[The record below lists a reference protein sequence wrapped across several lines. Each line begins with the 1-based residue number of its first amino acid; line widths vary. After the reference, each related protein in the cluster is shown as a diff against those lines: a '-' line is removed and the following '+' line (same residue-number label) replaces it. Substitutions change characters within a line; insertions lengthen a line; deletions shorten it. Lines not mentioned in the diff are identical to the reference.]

1 MGTVK
6 SIAFFSHIFFLL
18 LNVNPIYSF
27 EPLSESALS
36 RIEFVETLSPLL
48 PVNQSLA
55 EDHTKR
61 YTDIDHLSSHQQLAL
76 NGYLTQANTHGGT
89 TASLFSPDMAATR
102 AQAAVMIHRMLSATN
117 PQWDAGVTRSITL
130 IDATTVSWAKKALN
144 ELANAAIIQP
154 VGPGYTFPKRAIDAK
169 TAEKWVQSAQAW
181 AKTPSAGMNAAEAV
195 ERVGPPRAVS
205 PDSVVTE
212 PVPPTVSIALDTIE
226 PDMIEPEL
234 PTESLEVV
242 PTESLE
248 VVPTE
253 FLEAVP
259 TPSVSTEA
267 RNATRNYQ
275 WQIRAY
281 GGFALGDSPYQSNQ
295 PPAAV
300 VEERYIDVIAMSHT
314 NRRDHGSIEAKRVYG
329 IEGGVE
335 LNRRRIGKSLWLVT
349 NYGRHIVSESTPAT
363 VINVPN
369 VYISQLGSE
378 GLEITYKTNMFHN
391 KYKTINLPE
400 ATVRK
405 SAHTLRVGLRGPV
418 YEKITPVATINGY
431 LGGGLAISA
440 STISGT
446 AIELPKQNIKT
457 YDQNVSGD
465 NDKEADSVI
474 PETIRRFHYTQN
486 QVSVY
491 GELGIMATRKAIH
504 VGIQARFQEN
514 PGELSVD
521 EKGRKRLTKERTL
534 TGTIFSGITF

>member
-1 MGTVK
+1 MHRHK
-6 SIAFFSHIFFLL
+6 SIYNFLFL
-18 LNVNPIYSF
+18 FVFTFNLICVAAETS
-27 EPLSESALS
+27 LS
-36 RIEFVETLSPLL
+36 RIDLVEALTPLMSNNQL
-48 PVNQSLA
+48 PV
-55 EDHTKR
+55 EDYTAH
-61 YTDIDHLSSHQQLAL
+61 YTDIGHLSSQQQLAL
-76 NGYLTQANTHGGT
+76 NGYLMQANTRGGT
-89 TASLFSPDMAATR
+89 TGSQFSPDMPATR
-102 AQAAVMIHRMLSATN
+102 AQAAVMIHRMLVAQS
-117 PQWDAGVTRSITL
+117 PQWDAGVTRSVTL
-130 IDATTVSWAKKALN
+130 IDATTVPWAKKALKALVN
-144 ELANAAIIQP
+144 ANVIQP
-154 VGPGYTFPKRAIDAK
+154 IGPGYVFPKRAIDAQ
-169 TAEKWVQSAQAW
+169 TATQWIQSAQAW
-181 AKTPSAGMNAAEAV
+181 AKTPSAGMDAAEAV
-195 ERVGPPRAVS
+195 ERMGPPRVVS

-212 PVPPTVSIALDTIE
+212 PVTPTASIGPATIE

-234 PTESLEVV
+234 PTESLEV
-242 PTESLE
+242 
-248 VVPTE
+248 
-253 FLEAVP
+253 VP

-295 PPAAV
+295 PPAEV
-300 VEERYIDVIAMSHT
+300 VEERYIDPIIMSHT

-349 NYGRHIVSESTPAT
+349 NYGRHIVSETTPAT
-363 VINVPN
+363 VINVPAVFIFSVGDMITTSTFN
-369 VYISQLGSE
+369 
-378 GLEITYKTNMFHN
+378 GLYT
-391 KYKTINLPE
+391 TINLPE

-405 SAHTLRVGLRGPV
+405 SGHTLRVGLRGPV

-457 YDQNVSGD
+457 YDQIVTSD
-465 NDKEADSVI
+465 ETARSESVI
-474 PETIRRFHYTQN
+474 PETIHRFHYTQN

>member
-1 MGTVK
+1 METVK

-27 EPLSESALS
+27 EDLSESALS
-36 RIEFVETLSPLL
+36 RIELVETLSPLL
-48 PVNQSLA
+48 PFNQSLA

-61 YTDIDHLSSHQQLAL
+61 YTDIDHLSSQQQLAL
-76 NGYLTQANTHGGT
+76 NGYLMQATTRGGT
-89 TASLFSPDMAATR
+89 TGSLFSPDMPATR
-102 AQAAVMIHRMLSATN
+102 AQAAVMIHRMLVAQN
-117 PQWDAGVTRSITL
+117 PQWDAGVTRSVTL

-144 ELANAAIIQP
+144 KLANAAIIQP
-154 VGPGYTFPKRAIDAK
+154 IGPGYVFPKRAIGTQ
-169 TAEKWVQSAQAW
+169 TATQWIQAAQAW
-181 AKTPSAGMNAAEAV
+181 AKTPRALAEMNAAEAGELV
-195 ERVGPPRAVS
+195 GGPRVAS
-205 PDSVVTE
+205 PDRGVTE
-212 PVPPTVSIALDTIE
+212 PAAPTASIVPDAIELDT
-226 PDMIEPEL
+226 IEPEL
-234 PTESLEVV
+234 PTESLEV
-242 PTESLE
+242 
-248 VVPTE
+248 
-253 FLEAVP
+253 VP

-281 GGFALGDSPYQSNQ
+281 GGFALGDSPYQTNQ
-295 PPAAV
+295 PPAEV
-300 VEERYIDVIAMSHT
+300 MEERYIDAISISGT

-349 NYGRHIVSESTPAT
+349 NYGRHIVSETTPAT

-369 VYISQLGSE
+369 VYIYE
-378 GLEITYKTNMFHN
+378 YYNNIYDEI
-391 KYKTINLPE
+391 KYATSVFEVNYTTINLPE

-405 SAHTLRVGLRGPV
+405 SGHTLRVGLRGPI
-418 YEKITPVATINGY
+418 YEKITPMATINGY

-446 AIELPKQNIKT
+446 AIELPKQNIQT
-457 YDQNVSGD
+457 YTENVTSD
-465 NDKEADSVI
+465 SVEAAASVI

-504 VGIQARFQEN
+504 AGIQARFQEN